1 MAEEYSWQVK
11 LRDGTEVKVRFLT
24 EDDAGALAE
33 MFGRLSYDTR
43 RFMYDD
49 VTDGRVVEGWA
60 RDIDPDKALPVVAE
74 VGGRIVADATLHR
87 RGYGPLRHVGRIRV
101 VVLEEW
107 RGRGIA
113 AVLVRML
120 EEIARETGLDM
131 LSCMLVKGEEDGAI
145 RGLES
150 FGFERAA
157 ELRGYVMD
165 PEGNVF
171 DAVILIK
178 RLEAKE

>member
-1 MAEEYSWQVK
+1 MR
-11 LRDGTEVKVRFLT
+11 LDDGSEATVRFLT
-24 EDDAGALAE
+24 EDDAGALAD
-33 MFGRLSYDTR
+33 MFARLSYDTR
-43 RFMYDD
+43 KFLYDD
-49 VTDGRVVEGWA
+49 VTDRRVVEGWT

-87 RGYGPLRHVGRIRV
+87 RQFGPLRHVGRVRV

-107 RGRGIA
+107 QGRGIA
-113 AVLVRML
+113 GALVRML
-120 EEIARETGLDM
+120 EEIARETGLLV

-145 RGLES
+145 RGLEA

-157 ELRGYVMD
+157 ELPGYIMD

-171 DAVILIK
+171 DAVLLIK
-178 RLEAKE
+178 RLEE